1 MLGDGEPQHVATEL
15 KKPQVNTR
23 REEAVLCCAV
33 LRVLCMLP
41 CYVVCMYECMY
52 ECVYEYMSVYVCV

>member
-23 REEAVLCCAV
+23 REEAVLCCAACAV
-33 LRVLCMLP
+33 HAAVLC
-41 CYVVCMYECMY
+41 
-52 ECVYEYMSVYVCV
+52 CVYV